1 MCVAWWLQIRQQL
14 GLPRMTWYEAEEELR
29 VMSMGDQYEYM
40 FQAMYGHF
48 EGMHPYNDAQW
59 WLSTYK

>member
-1 MCVAWWLQIRQQL
+1 MNTIWWLQIRQQL
-14 GLPRMTWYEAEEELR
+14 GLPHISWHEAAEEIYCMSIVELSR
-29 VMSMGDQYEYM
+29 DVEES
-40 FQAMYGHF
+40 MYGHF